1 MIKLGSHITFNGAN
15 KYLLGAVEES
25 IQNKA
30 NCMMVYLGAPQNARR
45 VDISN
50 FNIEEYKEKYSEIIK
65 PEDIVVHA
73 PYIVNPASVE
83 KHQFAI
89 DFLVKEIER
98 MNAIGAKYLVLHPG
112 AHTKFTREEAIK
124 TLVNSLK
131 EILSKTKDVEIS
143 LETMAGKGTEIGTSF
158 EELSYIIKEVG
169 SDRVNICLD
178 TCHVWEA
185 GYDIRDFDLLIN
197 ELKKNDLLELVKVIH
212 VNDSKNELGAHKDRH
227 ENIGKGHIGIEP
239 LKRIIHS
246 KEFENTICVLE
257 TPWVENKPIYDKEI
271 EILLKSV

>member
-1 MIKLGSHITFNGAN
+1 MIKLGSHMTFSGAN

-83 KHQFAI
+83 KYQFAI
-89 DFLVKEIER
+89 DFLIKEIER

-143 LETMAGKGTEIGTSF
+143 LETMAGKGTEIGTTF

-169 SDRVNICLD
+169 GDRVNICLD

-271 EILLKSV
+271 ELLLKSV